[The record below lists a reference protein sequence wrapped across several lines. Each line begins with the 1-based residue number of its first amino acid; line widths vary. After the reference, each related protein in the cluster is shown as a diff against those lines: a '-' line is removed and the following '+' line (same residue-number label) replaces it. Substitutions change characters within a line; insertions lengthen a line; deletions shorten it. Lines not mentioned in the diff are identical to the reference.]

1 MPTKGTKHMG
11 KLAAS
16 FFISLDGIVGEPQ
29 RWQAPYFN
37 DELGAALGEAMAS
50 SDGFVLGRVTYEE
63 WAGFWPNQGDE
74 NPMAAAINQAPKYV
88 ASTTLESAEW
98 RNSTVLEGDV
108 PEAVSA
114 LKQESAKDL
123 QTSGSTT
130 LVRSLLGAGLVD
142 ELRLMIHPVVVG
154 SGRRLFQDGDNHTL
168 TLVEET
174 TFSTGVISATFALG
188 GQ

>member
-1 MPTKGTKHMG
+1 MG

-37 DELGAALGEAMAS
+37 HELGAALGQTMAA

-63 WAGFWPNQGDE
+63 WAGFWPHQGDG
-74 NPMAAAINQAPKYV
+74 NPMATAINEAPKYV
-88 ASTTLESAEW
+88 ASGTLKSADW
-98 RNSTVLEGDV
+98 QNSTVLEGDV

-130 LVRSLLGAGLVD
+130 LVRSLLDAGLVD

-154 SGRRLFQDGDNHTL
+154 SGRRLFEDGDNHTL
-168 TLVEET
+168 KLVEST
-174 TFSTGVISATFALG
+174 TFSTGVISATFELG